1 VADATVPLL
10 VRSRGAV
17 LVIVV
22 KGRKRAA
29 WMRQTFRSRVLVFI
43 LTMSALLAIA
53 AEPTLSQS
61 DPGPHTSP
69 ELATRVQELEKE
81 VGQLKSLLAASKTD
95 STATAA
101 AGAASVPAAA
111 VASATPAAAPAAP
124 SLAGLLGPTTISG
137 FVDVYYGYNSN
148 QPASHTTALRNFDI
162 NSGQFGLNMIE
173 LIADKPPDAAASRVG
188 YQLRWVSGRP

>member
-81 VGQLKSLLAASKTD
+81 VGELKSLLAASKTD

-124 SLAGLLGPTTISG
+124 SLAGLLGPTTTADSWTSITDTTRISQRATRQH
-137 FVDVYYGYNSN
+137 S
-148 QPASHTTALRNFDI
+148 AIST
-162 NSGQFGLNMIE
+162 
-173 LIADKPPDAAASRVG
+173 LI
-188 YQLRWVSGRP
+188 QVSLG